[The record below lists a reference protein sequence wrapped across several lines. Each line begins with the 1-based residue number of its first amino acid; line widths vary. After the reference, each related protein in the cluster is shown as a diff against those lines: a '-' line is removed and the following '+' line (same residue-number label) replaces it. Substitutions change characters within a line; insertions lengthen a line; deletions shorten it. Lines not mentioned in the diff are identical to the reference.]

1 MITKQT
7 VYNYLTDIEVVSLFN
22 SFKILSISETKSEI
36 INIKYEYY
44 NGEFIATGSYYIYVK
59 LINDWLISQR
69 KEKLKI
75 LNTLLINQ
83 NLNIS

>member
-1 MITKQT
+1 MITKQI
-7 VYNYLTDIEVVSLFN
+7 VYNYLNYLDYLEIFSSFKSFK
-22 SFKILSISETKSEI
+22 SFKILNIYEPKLGI
-36 INIKYEYY
+36 INVKYEYF

-75 LNTLLINQ
+75 LNIL
-83 NLNIS
+83 

>member
-7 VYNYLTDIEVVSLFN
+7 VYNYLNYIEVVSLFN

-36 INIKYEYY
+36 IDIKYEYY
-44 NGEFIATGSYYIYVK
+44 NGEFIATGSFHIYNK
-59 LINDWLISQR
+59 LINDWLISNR

-75 LNTLLINQ
+75 LNIL
-83 NLNIS
+83 

>member
-1 MITKQT
+1 MITKQI
-7 VYNYLTDIEVVSLFN
+7 VYNYLNDIEVVSLFN
-22 SFKILSISETKSEI
+22 SFKILSMNETKSEI

-44 NGEFIATGSYYIYVK
+44 NGEFKATSSYYIYNK

-75 LNTLLINQ
+75 LDIL
-83 NLNIS
+83 

>member
-7 VYNYLTDIEVVSLFN
+7 AYNYLNDIEVVSLFN

-36 INIKYEYY
+36 IDIKYEYY
-44 NGEFIATGSYYIYVK
+44 NGYFIATGSYYIYNK
-59 LINDWLISQR
+59 LINDWLISNR

-75 LNTLLINQ
+75 LNIL
-83 NLNIS
+83 

>member
-1 MITKQT
+1 MITKQII
-7 VYNYLTDIEVVSLFN
+7 YNYLNYLEVVSLFN

>member
-7 VYNYLTDIEVVSLFN
+7 VYNYLNDIEVVSLFN

-36 INIKYEYY
+36 IDIKYEYY
-44 NGEFIATGSYYIYVK
+44 NGEFITIGSYYIYNK
-59 LINDWLISQR
+59 LINDWLISNR

-75 LNTLLINQ
+75 LNIL
-83 NLNIS
+83 

>member
-1 MITKQT
+1 MITKQII
-7 VYNYLTDIEVVSLFN
+7 YNYLNYLEIFSSFN
-22 SFKILSISETKSEI
+22 SFKILSIYESKLGI
-36 INIKYEYY
+36 IDVKYEYY
-44 NGEFIATGSYYIYVK
+44 NGEFIASGSYYIYVK